1 MEYLFTSENLK
12 RILEQSAHP
21 TTRLSDCRICR
32 NLPESVSKV
41 NVPARSEFGSFP
53 DEVTK
58 LEEFILIK
66 FSWQILRCPLC
77 NRLYTDEYHYESMA
91 GGSEDV
97 YVISRIEYGDAI
109 EMLKGIK
116 AKKLVK
122 DGERWLVTW

>member
-1 MEYLFTSENLK
+1 MEYLYTSENLK
-12 RILEQSAHP
+12 RILKPSENP
-21 TTRLSDCRICR
+21 KLELSGCRICS

-41 NVPARSEFGSFP
+41 NHPSRSEFGSFP

-66 FSWQILRCPLC
+66 YSWQILKCPIC
-77 NRLYTDEYHYESMA
+77 NRLYTDEYHCDSVA

-97 YVISRIEYGDAI
+97 YLISRIDHDDAL

-116 AKKLVK
+116 AKKLLK
-122 DGERWLVTW
+122 DGARWLVTW